1 MLAGLGNLVFV
12 GAMSELAFGAKLT
25 SSIEL
30 QGTRARFEMGGPGAA
45 LFSTAKAATPEQH
58 AEQQALLIAA
68 AGSAATQQGAAGA
81 AQAAKGDPAAPTPY
95 SDEKEAMKEVQ
106 KLAEAAKTQPAPTS
120 TQDQSATAAVS
131 AGMGAYGLGANG
143 LLTPGLTAVGAQQ
156 PQFVLPNPTDNSGYD
171 AGMPLLNQLAL
182 TNPMLQRQVL
192 QALSTPGGV
201 AYANNG
207 GPSLLDD
214 GTAAAVPPP
223 HMMGPY
229 AGVMPQMSAAS
240 SEAGSSRS
248 RSSHRHHK
256 RKFKHSGR
264 S

>member
-1 MLAGLGNLVFV
+1 M
-12 GAMSELAFGAKLT
+12 
-25 SSIEL
+25 
-30 QGTRARFEMGGPGAA
+30 ARFEIGGPGAA
-45 LFSTAKAATPEQH
+45 LFATAKA
-58 AEQQALLIAA
+58 
-68 AGSAATQQGAAGA
+68 
-81 AQAAKGDPAAPTPY
+81 PY

-106 KLAEAAKTQPAPTS
+106 KLAEAAKTQTAP
-120 TQDQSATAAVS
+120 ATAQDHSSTAALS
-131 AGMGAYGLGANG
+131 AGTSAYGLAING
-143 LLTPGLTAVGAQQ
+143 LLTPGLTATGAQQ

-201 AYANNG
+201 TYASNG

-214 GTAAAVPPP
+214 GTAPAVPPP
-223 HMMGPY
+223 HLMGPY
-229 AGVMPQMSAAS
+229 AGVMPQMAAAS